1 MIRIFL
7 GRRFL
12 ATLEKLSPEQRQSAD
27 TVLRQV
33 MDNFGLP
40 HRHAGMGLRK
50 LIPEYYECR
59 IDQRLRIVLYER
71 REGLLAYDIM
81 THEEVRKFLRGL

>member
-12 ATLEKLSPEQRQSAD
+12 ATRERLSPELQQAIEV
-27 TVLRQV
+27 VLRQV
-33 MDNFGLP
+33 MDNFGMP

-50 LIPEYYECR
+50 LTPDYYECR
-59 IDQRLRIVLYER
+59 VNVRLRILLYNR

-81 THEEVRKFLRGL
+81 THDEIRKFLRGL